1 MVSQWSS
8 KLIRDKGFALV
19 QVLLMT
25 LILITLA
32 GVIIKRVNVQVES
45 ATNLKNKAQAQAK
58 VLSAYNELMFDFYT
72 QDLTDLYKGKTFNFY
87 GIPFENNGVKVT
99 LQDNFGLFAL
109 TRLTTEVQL
118 QELLTIAGVNNAN
131 KKAGVLYKN
140 INEQFRQNGRVL
152 FQTVEHLINLGFSRE
167 DSSKIWQL
175 ITPYPQSIISL
186 AQTQKD
192 ILKLY
197 INEDELS
204 RVNALRVK
212 QQPWQ
217 TYRNEFEDIVKN
229 TNDETMFNFIGDII
243 TISLEASVGESYW
256 GQKYYVRIKRTNQS
270 TDIFLLL
277 TSPIRKL

>member
-1 MVSQWSS
+1 M
-8 KLIRDKGFALV
+8 RNKGFALV

-32 GVIIKRVNVQVES
+32 SVIIKRVNVQVES

-72 QDLTDLYKGKTFNFY
+72 HDLTSLFKGKAFNFY
-87 GIPFENNGVKVT
+87 GIPFEKNDVKVT

-109 TRLTTEVQL
+109 THLTNEQQL
-118 QELLTIAGVNNAN
+118 QALLTIADVSNPN

-140 INEQFRQNGRVL
+140 INEQSKQTGRVL
-152 FQTVEHLINLGFSRE
+152 FQTVDHLVNLGFSRE
-167 DSSKIWQL
+167 DSSKVWQL
-175 ITPYPQSIISL
+175 ITPYPQPIVSL
-186 AQTQKD
+186 AQTHQD
-192 ILKLY
+192 VLKLY

-204 RVNALRVK
+204 RVNALRAK
-212 QQPWQ
+212 QQAWEV
-217 TYRNEFEDIVKN
+217 YRYEFENIVEN
-229 TNDETMFNFIGDII
+229 TSDETMFNFIGDVI